1 MTNADTHTPTA
12 DVARPPPPPVFR
24 WSWKFTRIA
33 GIDIYVHATFLLL
46 IAFFALGDIL
56 AGRGVAVMMMST
68 SLILVVF
75 ATVVLHELGHAL
87 MARRFGIGTRDIT
100 LLPIGGIARLDKLPD
115 APAQQLLVAIAGP
128 AVNLAIAGVLLGLL
142 LLFGGSIGIE
152 GFGAGGGSVV
162 AQLMWI
168 NVSLAAFN
176 MVPGYPMDGG
186 RVLRALLAMRMP
198 PERATQVAARV
209 GQAVAIGFGFVGL
222 FFSPILIVIAVFVWM
237 GAHAERSIS
246 AERVALSGLT
256 VRDGMITDFKTI
268 TSTDTLEKA
277 VTLTLAGFQQDF
289 PVMDGDV
296 LVSVLTHVDVLR
308 GLAEGGTEKTV
319 RAAVRPGLD
328 TTDPGEPLDGAL
340 ARIRSG
346 ECRVLM
352 VMENDEL
359 VGLLTAANVGELIS
373 LGAAGR
379 HGAASPRP
387 SWRGRSST
395 RPAT

>member
-1 MTNADTHTPTA
+1 MTNGDMHPPTA
-12 DVARPPPPPVFR
+12 AVARPTPVPVFR
-24 WSWKFTRIA
+24 WSWKLTSIA

-46 IAFFALGDIL
+46 IAFFALGDL
-56 AGRGVAVMMMST
+56 LGGRGIAVMMRST
-68 SLILVVF
+68 SLILAVF

-100 LLPIGGIARLDKLPD
+100 LLPIGGIARLEKLPD
-115 APAQQLLVAIAGP
+115 APGQQLLVAIAGP
-128 AVNLAIAGVLLGLL
+128 AVNVAIAVVLLGAL
-142 LLFGGSIGIE
+142 LLFGGSFGFE
-152 GFGAGGGSVV
+152 GWGASGGSVL

-176 MVPGYPMDGG
+176 LVPGYPMDGG
-186 RVLRALLAMRMP
+186 RVLRALLAMQMP
-198 PERATQVAARV
+198 PERATQIAARV

-246 AERVALSGLT
+246 IQRVALSGLT

-268 TSTDTLEKA
+268 DSADTLGKA
-277 VTLTLAGFQQDF
+277 VALTLAGFQQDF
-289 PVMDGDV
+289 PVMEDDE
-296 LVSVLTHVDVLR
+296 LVGVLTHADVLR
-308 GLAEGGTEKTV
+308 GLAEGGADMPV
-319 RAAVRPGLD
+319 RTAVRPGLD
-328 TTDPGEPLDGAL
+328 TTDPRESLAGAL
-340 ARIRSG
+340 GRIRSG

-352 VMENDEL
+352 AMENDEL

-379 HGAASPRP
+379 HGAAAPRP
-387 SWRGRSST
+387 DQSDRESA
-395 RPAT
+395 RPVT